1 MIESE
6 SKILPMISRAL
17 ASEGEIPALAEKKKP
32 LSPSRL
38 QEIIKEDLS

>member
-17 ASEGEIPALAEKKKP
+17 SSEGEIPVLADKKP

-38 QEIIKEDLS
+38 EEIVKEDLS